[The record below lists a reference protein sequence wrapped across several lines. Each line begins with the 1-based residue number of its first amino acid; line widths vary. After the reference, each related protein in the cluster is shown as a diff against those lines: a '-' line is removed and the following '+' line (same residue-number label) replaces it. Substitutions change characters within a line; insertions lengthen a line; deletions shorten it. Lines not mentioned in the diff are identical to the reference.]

1 MKKYSLIILVS
12 AMTLFAAACNSNQ
25 NKTDTKSSN
34 QLEIAD
40 NTYTCPM
47 HPEVVKDAPGAC
59 PKCGMDLVIVDKNAD
74 TTNVPMMDSI

>member
-12 AMTLFAAACNSNQ
+12 AMTLFAAACSSNQ

-34 QLEIAD
+34 QSEIAD

-47 HPEVVKDAPGAC
+47 HPEVVKEEPGAC
-59 PKCGMDLVIVDKNAD
+59 PKCGMDLEIVDENPD
-74 TTNVPMMDSI
+74 STNVPMRDSI

>member
-12 AMTLFAAACNSNQ
+12 AITLFAAACNSNP

-34 QLEIAD
+34 QTEMAD

-47 HPEVVKDAPGAC
+47 HPEVVKDGPGAC
-59 PKCGMDLVIVDKNAD
+59 PQCGMDLEIVDKNAD
-74 TTNVPMMDSI
+74 TTNVPMRDSI